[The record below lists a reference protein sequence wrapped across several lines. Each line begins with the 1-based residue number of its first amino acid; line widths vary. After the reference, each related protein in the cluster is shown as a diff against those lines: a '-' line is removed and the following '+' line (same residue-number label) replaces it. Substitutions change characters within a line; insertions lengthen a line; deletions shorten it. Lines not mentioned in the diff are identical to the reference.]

1 VPPPGAFGRT
11 RRAARRL
18 AHEPRAAPTEAG
30 RCSASHRPYRP
41 RRRPDR
47 AMVLGFNMAVSDERT
62 VLISSRTDPVIA
74 WPYPDLGER
83 CRDELRPSPLP
94 IAWGRAGPT
103 RSLTGHE
110 ACQGPGLG
118 RDPGGP
124 DGKLANRK
132 MALDDIAVA
141 VGAIRA
147 SRVRPSTLRW
157 TAEVDRTR
165 SREKYSAIS
174 TGFVARSV
182 GTKRPGRLFFV
193 RRGARLA

>member
-141 VGAIRA
+141 VGSASREQGRSGLRESDRPRSDGRRRSTGPDHGKNIRQFQRA
-147 SRVRPSTLRW
+147 SLRVLS
-157 TAEVDRTR
+157 
-165 SREKYSAIS
+165 
-174 TGFVARSV
+174 ARSDPV
-182 GTKRPGRLFFV
+182 DFSS
-193 RRGARLA
+193 